1 VAPGPVVG
9 LDASPEVIAQAEE
22 HAAEVGLENVRFE
35 VGDLFNL
42 GYDDDSFD
50 VVHMHQVLQHLT
62 DPVGALVEA
71 RRVIHPD
78 GVVAARDGDFG
89 AFTWSPA
96 DPALDRWM
104 ELYLAITTRNGHNA
118 LIGRELLG
126 IAQRAGFT
134 EVTVSS
140 SNWTYADPESRA
152 WWGGLW
158 ADRIRY
164 SRIAD
169 QAVSYGLSSADELE
183 EIAQAFLR
191 WAASDDGVFMVPHVE
206 ILARA

>member
-191 WAASDDGVFMVPHVE
+191 WAASDDGVFMVPQVE